1 MHMKKIFVTVIFV
14 LLCQCLFSYEIASSN
29 DSNLSYQDIINIF
42 IDENKK
48 MQEENKHYVFFN
60 SYVYT
65 SSSKQC
71 FSWTVQKEDD
81 AKKGK
86 TKIILWFRNGYFQIT
101 YYAAPRKFIDGTS
114 TWNIKKNKGKIDFHR
129 ELCSHLETCIAES
142 RLKLN
147 EYGIQYSS
155 EEEKAFDYLLNNVSQ
170 HESTTLTKSVGFV
183 NLSQE

>member
-1 MHMKKIFVTVIFV
+1 MKKIFITSIIF
-14 LLCQCLFSYEIASSN
+14 LFCQCLFSYEIATSN
-29 DSNLSYQDIINIF
+29 NPELNYQDIINIF
-42 IDENKK
+42 ADENNK
-48 MQEENKHYVFFN
+48 MQSENKNYVFFS

-65 SSSKQC
+65 SSNKQS
-71 FSWTVQKEDD
+71 FSWTVQREDD
-81 AKKGK
+81 DKKGK